1 MIGIVAGIFCTLIVA
16 ALSSYCFKFDPVWF
30 YSLNLP
36 AYLAPPAAFEA
47 FVATSYLSSII
58 SISRLVEHKHIFP
71 SMLFFAGLGASSV
84 LFVFTFFWLKQLFWG
99 LLFMAAT
106 LAFAFVLFFRFMTKD
121 FKIALIFLP
130 TFAFDLYGFVLT
142 LTIAM
147 AN

>member
-16 ALSSYCFKFDPVWF
+16 ALSSYCFKFDPAWF
-30 YSLNLP
+30 YSLKLP

-84 LFVFTFFWLKQLFWG
+84 LFVLTFFWHKQLFWG

-106 LAFAFVLFFRFMTKD
+106 LALALILFFRFLTKD
-121 FKIALIFLP
+121 VKIALIFLP